1 MFKLSADSDNT
12 QLWTAVR
19 LGDRAAFAHVVEM
32 YYPKLFS
39 YGTKLSK
46 DHESVKD
53 CIQDVFIEIWSR
65 RERLADVQSVLAYLL
80 KSLRR
85 RMARERERNRFSLM
99 DEFDDTLP
107 FDVEFSIETQLITE
121 QTQQDHVRRLN
132 YLLEQL
138 PKRQKEVIYLRY
150 YQQLDYPDI
159 ADLMGLSRQTVYN
172 HMNDAIGKLR
182 RYWQESIVTL
192 LLLALWLR

>member
-1 MFKLSADSDNT
+1 MLKITAELDNT
-12 QLWTAVR
+12 QFWTAVR
-19 LGDRAAFAHVVEM
+19 AGDRAAFAQLVTTF
-32 YYPKLFS
+32 YPKLFS

-53 CIQDVFIEIWSR
+53 CIQDVFVEVWGR
-65 RERLADVQSVLAYLL
+65 RERLTDVQSILAYLL

-85 RMARERERNRFSLM
+85 RIARQRERNRFRLV

-107 FDVEFSIETQLITE
+107 FEVEFSVETQLIAE
-121 QTQQDHVRRLN
+121 QTQQDQARRLN

-150 YQQLDYPDI
+150 HQQLDYAEI
-159 ADLMGLSRQTVYN
+159 ASLMGLSRQTVYN
-172 HMNDAIGKLR
+172 HMNDALGKLR
-182 RYWQESIVTL
+182 RYWHESTVA
-192 LLLALWLR
+192 LLLALLLS